1 MLIYPAID
9 LRAGECVRLLH
20 GRFDAVTRYDA
31 DPLARLAAFEAAGA
45 EWVHIVDLDGAEA
58 GEPRQYELIA
68 RMAAAGGV
76 RIQTG
81 GGVRKEEDVARLLD
95 AGAERV
101 VVGSLAV
108 RRPDTVIEWLNR
120 FGADRVT
127 LALDV
132 RMIDGA
138 PVVATDGWTKGSGL
152 SLWQA
157 LHRLSTGRPRHM
169 LVTEISRDGALTGP
183 DLELARE
190 IVRRQPDLAYQA
202 SGGVASLADLTALKA
217 AGATGAIV
225 GRALYEGRFTL
236 EEALGA
242 G

>member
-81 GGVRKEEDVARLLD
+81 AGV
-95 AGAERV
+95 ERV

-202 SGGVASLADLTALKA
+202 SGGVASLSDLAALKA

>member
-1 MLIYPAID
+1 M
-9 LRAGECVRLLH
+9 
-20 GRFDAVTRYDA
+20 
-31 DPLARLAAFEAAGA
+31 
-45 EWVHIVDLDGAEA
+45 
-58 GEPRQYELIA
+58 
-68 RMAAAGGV
+68 
-76 RIQTG
+76 
-81 GGVRKEEDVARLLD
+81 
-95 AGAERV
+95 
-101 VVGSLAV
+101 
-108 RRPDTVIEWLNR
+108 
-120 FGADRVT
+120 
-127 LALDV
+127 
-132 RMIDGA
+132 
-138 PVVATDGWTKGSGL
+138 VATDGWTKGSGL

-202 SGGVASLADLTALKA
+202 SGGVASLSDLAALKA